1 MAKGKKIGGIK
12 NLIIVVGTPSAGKTS
27 IVKALEGDQNYKIIN
42 LGDLMYEEGVKKGYI
57 KDRDEIRY
65 LDPEKSEEL
74 RTAAIEAVSKLDG
87 NVVLDTHASVEQH
100 GRFLPG
106 LAYYMFKYLKHTK
119 GFFYID
125 AETNEILERR
135 KKDKTRAREIEPEW
149 LINTQRDI
157 NLAIISYY
165 STHFNVPMYV
175 INNRNGKLE
184 ESKAAFKEHVKKII
198 NGEVEENNLQSTIK
212 TPKAPKTIGM
222 SKDGEN

>member
-1 MAKGKKIGGIK
+1 MKENKKKNSAMK

-27 IVKALEGDQNYKIIN
+27 IVKALENDENYKIVN
-42 LGDLMYEEGVKKGYI
+42 LGDLMYEAGVKKGYI

-65 LDPEKSEEL
+65 LDPDKAEEL
-74 RTAAIEAVSKLDG
+74 RTSAIEAVSKLTG
-87 NVVLDTHASVEQH
+87 NVILDTHASVEQH

-125 AETNEILERR
+125 AETGEILRRR
-135 KKDKTRAREIEPEW
+135 KEDKTRSREIEPEW

-157 NLAIISYY
+157 NLSIISYY

-175 INNRNGKLE
+175 INNKDGKLE
-184 ESKAAFKEHVKKII
+184 ESKMAFKEHVRKVISGEAELKK
-198 NGEVEENNLQSTIK
+198 EAKSPASKIK
-212 TPKAPKTIGM
+212 TDVK
-222 SKDGEN
+222 